1 MSDRNGNFLHVDRLA
16 IPTLT
21 PERKHY
27 PALHTSVRM
36 APAHCA
42 WPGWLDLGDAVAI
55 AYGPSEGY
63 EGAGNPKDAAQKL
76 INKVRFPVLHAF
88 EPRPAEVWKEPR
100 PARGPRCGRRLTA
113 RTAHRSPPPHPP
125 ITHSR
130 DAQPV
135 MLGPFG

>member
-63 EGAGNPKDAAQKL
+63 AGAADPKDAARYV
-76 INKVRFPVLHAF
+76 IHKVSLDLGRSSRGRL
-88 EPRPAEVWKEPR
+88 EPREEFPGSHWHRDRRSSAARSLPR
-100 PARGPRCGRRLTA
+100 HVPSAPR
-113 RTAHRSPPPHPP
+113 S
-125 ITHSR
+125 
-130 DAQPV
+130 
-135 MLGPFG
+135 